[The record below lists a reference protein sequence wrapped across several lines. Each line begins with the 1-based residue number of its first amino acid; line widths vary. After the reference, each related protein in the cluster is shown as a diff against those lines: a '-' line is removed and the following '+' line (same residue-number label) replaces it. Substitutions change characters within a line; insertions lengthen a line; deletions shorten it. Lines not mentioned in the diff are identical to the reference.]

1 MSRHL
6 LDIGHFEPSQLE
18 ALIERGA
25 ELAAGANCA
34 RRSGT
39 VANLFFEPS
48 TRTRVSF
55 EMAARRLGLQVVNI
69 DQSGSSTSKGES
81 LADTGRTLSAMGVRA
96 IVLRHSED
104 HAAAGLAAA
113 LEGTAT
119 RVINAGDGQHAHPS
133 QALLDAVALR
143 GAGFEDWSRLR
154 IAIVGD
160 IRHSRVAR
168 SDVALFDRL
177 GVAEI
182 RLAGPEAFLPDAAE
196 MPMARRFSDLDK
208 ALDGI
213 DAVICLRIQR
223 ERIERGGY
231 PDGDAF
237 HRRWGLTE
245 MRVARLPAHARILHP
260 GPVNRDVEI
269 SASLVDAPQSLILEQ
284 VRAGIHL
291 RTALF
296 EWLIEAPMASY

>member
-6 LDIGHFEPSQLE
+6 LDISGCQPRRLR

-25 ELAAGANCA
+25 ALAAGASCTP
-34 RRSGT
+34 RRGT

-55 EMAARRLGLQVVNI
+55 EMAARRIGLQVVNI

-81 LADTGRTLSAMGVRA
+81 LADTGRTLSAMGVEA
-96 IVLRHSED
+96 IVLRHAEN
-104 HAAAGLAAA
+104 HAAAELAAA
-113 LEGTAT
+113 LEGAPTG
-119 RVINAGDGQHAHPS
+119 VINAGDGQHAHPS
-133 QALLDAVALR
+133 QALLDAVALHR
-143 GAGFEDWSRLR
+143 AGLGDWSRMR

-168 SDVALFDRL
+168 SDIALFERL

-182 RLAGPEAFLPDAAE
+182 RLAGPESFLPDAAE
-196 MPMARRFSDLDK
+196 MPAARRFNDIDR
-208 ALDGI
+208 ALDGV

-223 ERIERGGY
+223 ERIERTGY
-231 PDGDAF
+231 PDGETF
-237 HRRWGLTE
+237 HRQWGLTE
-245 MRVARLPAHARILHP
+245 SRAAKLAPHARILHP

-269 SASLVDAPQSLILEQ
+269 AASLVDAPQSLILEQ

-291 RTALF
+291 RTAVF
-296 EWLIEAPMASY
+296 EWLIDAAD